1 MVMDIDPAR
10 VVPEAV
16 RRAARAAD
24 APLLL
29 AVSGGLDSMALLA
42 GASSA
47 AHARVAAVATFDH
60 GTGPAA
66 TEAAAHVA
74 RAAAA
79 MGFPVVVGRMPAAE
93 SAPDGWEAA
102 WRNARHAFLART
114 AAELGARVATAHTE
128 DDQVETVLMRVMRGA
143 GARGL
148 AGLEAPSPIVRPFL
162 RLRRGLLESFLR
174 QQSVAWVHDPSND
187 SAAFLRNRVRHDL
200 LPALRR
206 ASPTIDAE
214 LLATGRA
221 AAAWRIEVD
230 ALVER
235 VVRPRPGAGG
245 GVSVAPE
252 ELAGYDR
259 DSVSMIWGALA
270 AQAGLAL
277 DRRGTHR
284 LATFIMKRPRRGSIP
299 LSGGWCLEARPDAF
313 LLRRSDRFSAA
324 PATLPLAGT
333 VEWGRFRFR
342 ASTHDDGPAGTWTA
356 SFPAGA
362 VLQVRSW
369 ADGDRLAAAGGQAR
383 RRVTRYLSAAGVRGS
398 DRREWPVVVP
408 VGEGAGDVV
417 WIPGVRRSDAAT
429 ERSGRPVRHYVCER
443 IDS

>member
-1 MVMDIDPAR
+1 MAMDNDPAR
-10 VVPEAV
+10 AVADAV
-16 RRAARAAD
+16 RRAARIAD

-42 GASSA
+42 AASRA
-47 AHARVAAVATFDH
+47 ARARVAAVATFDH

-66 TEAAAHVA
+66 TAAAAHVA
-74 RAAAA
+74 RMAASL
-79 MGFPVVVGRMPAAE
+79 GFPVVTGRMAPATSIA
-93 SAPDGWEAA
+93 DGWEAA
-102 WRNARHAFLART
+102 WRRARHRFLAE
-114 AAELGARVATAHTE
+114 AATGLEARVVTAHTE
-128 DDQVETVLMRVMRGA
+128 DDQLETVLMRVMRGA

-162 RLRRGLLESFLR
+162 RLRRSVLEAFLR
-174 QQSVAWVHDPSND
+174 AECVEWIDDPSNE
-187 SAAFLRNRVRHDL
+187 SAAFLRNRVRHDI

-206 ASPTIDAE
+206 ARPSIEAE
-214 LLATGRA
+214 LLATGRVA
-221 AAAWRIEVD
+221 ADWRGAVD

-235 VVRPRPGAGG
+235 LLRPRPLPGG
-245 GVSVAPE
+245 GVRVASA

-259 DSVSMIWGALA
+259 DSLGMIWGALA
-270 AQAGLAL
+270 ARAGLAL

-284 LATFIMKRPRRGSIP
+284 LATFIMKGPERGSIP

-313 LLRRSDRFSAA
+313 LLRRPDRISAA

-333 VEWGRFRFR
+333 VEWGRFRFH
-342 ASTHDDGPAGTWTA
+342 ASAFGGVPEGAWGA

-362 VLQVRSW
+362 RLQVRSRL
-369 ADGDRLAAAGGQAR
+369 DGDRLAPAGGQPR
-383 RRVTRYLSAAGVRGS
+383 RRVTRYLSDAGVRGS
-398 DRREWPVVVP
+398 DRRDWPVVVR
-408 VGEGAGDVV
+408 VGEGAAEVV